1 MVKPHSFWRRSPW
14 YPRYPTTV
22 SMCFPVSGATSIIIE
37 RISRW
42 LVESTMVLPKEI
54 PHFLGGYPKWMV
66 SFSKH
71 PSIFVNL
78 KTFERPVTVIPW
90 RGSDLSWPH
99 QVKWVVSEQQKLLK
113 LGYYMD
119 KLRFFVWII
128 LNYWIMIIDHLPIF
142 AWWQNVTP
150 KVFSPSFRWEIH
162 VPCLSRRELLRSQMR
177 AEARSI
183 FSMWANQLT
192 LVICSW
198 CRDIQGMLPS
208 GKLT

>member
-22 SMCFPVSGATSIIIE
+22 SMSFPVSGATSIIIE

-66 SFSKH
+66 SFSKP

-78 KTFERPVTVIPW
+78 KTFEWPMTVIPW
-90 RGSDLSWPH
+90 PGSDLSWPH

-128 LNYWIMIIDHLPIF
+128 LNYWIMIIFDPLPYLVN
-142 AWWQNVTP
+142 WQNVTP
-150 KVFSPSFRWEIH
+150 QVFSPSFRWESH
-162 VPCLSRRELLRSQMR
+162 DMPPHGVNSSGHGWGQRLGQ
-177 AEARSI
+177 

-192 LVICSW
+192 HVDLLLI
-198 CRDIQGMLPS
+198 
-208 GKLT
+208 